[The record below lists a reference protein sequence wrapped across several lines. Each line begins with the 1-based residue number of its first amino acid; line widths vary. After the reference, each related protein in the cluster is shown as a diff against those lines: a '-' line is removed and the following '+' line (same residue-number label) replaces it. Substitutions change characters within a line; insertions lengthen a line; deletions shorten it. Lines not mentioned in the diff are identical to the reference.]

1 MKVSIASPN
10 MKAQTYDERKVC
22 YARGYKVVEVESD
35 THFIELLNSYFVVFG
50 ELEGGYRSGQSL
62 KAHASCLQIDSD
74 DNYAEDIRRCLDVSG
89 VKYIV
94 VPSGSFDPIERPN
107 KLHFVIFVNGTM
119 SHFKA
124 AYRYQVEEILGRLG
138 IKNEWIDTNAQY
150 DVARYFAPASIGLL
164 DEDIVDE
171 YSEVCGDFEMSVVEA
186 PAEYMSENAEAKSLK
201 IKGKASAEA
210 PLDVVAK
217 ENYTLLP
224 FNGYIYHI
232 ENGWVRYTDVAK
244 ELNGDNERIGRF
256 SCPVC
261 SSGFDSHTG
270 EQKDWKIPY
279 AFAFKSKKG
288 GELMFKCTGNHCA
301 HKPLYV
307 ADGVYVGLSKLCG
320 AIRRETNR
328 HVAQFLDWDK
338 FDQGLMRVYYN
349 ADKKQFIG
357 KENGTFAKLDASNVI
372 FWINTRF
379 KFYNRTGFA
388 DWCEANDKDFNKED
402 KSFNN
407 MVLQQ
412 IKIIHQFEELVTKV
426 DPFRDAGLF
435 LENKTLILRY
445 NHITIKP
452 PESAKPKNYVALVN
466 DYKKQFKELD
476 RVIEFICACRFSKS
490 RRRSF
495 MYIRVSAGFGKSFFM
510 SILKNINVGFETDMD
525 KLKVS
530 SASDLS
536 PENFTNSFV
545 LAIDEFTHFGKELKK
560 LTHEIVISPKFKMSQ
575 RVELWCKLFFSAEKS
590 MTYYNE
596 MGIDKQ
602 IAERTVMMDF
612 GDVGNLDEREMYR
625 NSSAEYASAIGWYI
639 YSEVKRKIDAYIAM
653 GEIPSSNKA
662 DEILRDFKGNVELRD
677 KDLQHTLGEALTD
690 ELSNLVMTFNKIKAD
705 WWSESGKT
713 AYKMLPNW
721 KREILDLSG
730 VTANGDFVIRNGSKV
745 FELLLKSLDWHS
757 EKTASYKR
765 GDFVSVLGLKEH
777 ANRRFKAL
785 NGDDCMAKCYVF
797 TKEVEQEI

>member
-1 MKVSIASPN
+1 MKVSIATPN
-10 MKAQTYDERKVC
+10 LKAQTYDERKVC
-22 YARGYKVVEVESD
+22 KAHGYRTVNVESD
-35 THFIELLNSYFVVFG
+35 AHFIQLLNNYYVVFG
-50 ELEGGYRSGQSL
+50 ELKDGHRSGASL
-62 KAHASCLQIDSD
+62 VSHAPCFQIDSD
-74 DNYAEDIRRCLDVSG
+74 DAYADDIKEKLDIAG
-89 VKYIV
+89 VKYII

-107 KLHFVIFVNGTM
+107 KLHFVVYVKGAM
-119 SHFKA
+119 SHYRA
-124 AYRYQVEEILGRLG
+124 GYRYQVEEALGRLG
-138 IKNEWIDTNAQY
+138 IPNDWIDVNAQY
-150 DVARYFAPASIGLL
+150 DVARYFAPASIGEL
-164 DEDIVDE
+164 DADTIDE
-171 YSEVCGDFEMSVVEA
+171 YSDVYGDYAMEVVE
-186 PAEYMSENAEAKSLK
+186 PPKEYENVNADAKSLK
-201 IKGKASAEA
+201 TKGKTKAEI
-210 PLDVVAK
+210 PIGEAK
-217 ENYTLLP
+217 GKYTLLP

-232 ENGWVRYTDVAK
+232 ENGWVRYTDVAN
-244 ELNGDNERIGRF
+244 ELKSENDRIGRF
-256 SCPVC
+256 ACPVC
-261 SSGFDSHTG
+261 ASGFDSVTG

-279 AFAFKSKKG
+279 AFAFKSKTG

-301 HKPLYV
+301 SKPLYV
-307 ADGVYVGLSKLCG
+307 ADGVYVGLGKLCG
-320 AIRRETNR
+320 AIRREANKN
-328 HVAQFLDWDK
+328 VVPFLHWEK

-372 FWINTRF
+372 FWINSRF
-379 KFYNRTGFA
+379 KFYDMNGFA
-388 DWCEANDKDFNKED
+388 EWCEANDRNFDKEH

-426 DPFRDAGLF
+426 DPFREAGLF
-435 LENKTLILRY
+435 LEDKTLLLRY
-445 NHITIKP
+445 DKINIRP
-452 PESAKPKNYVALVN
+452 PESPKPKNYVALVN

-476 RVIEFICACRFSKS
+476 SVIEFICACRFSKS

-560 LTHEIVISPKFKMSQ
+560 LTHEIVISPKFKMAQ
-575 RVELWCKLFFSAEKS
+575 RVELYGKIFFSAEKS
-590 MTYYNE
+590 MTYYGE

-602 IAERTVMMDF
+602 IADRTVMMDF
-612 GDVGNLDEREMYR
+612 GDVGNLDERELYKK
-625 NSSAEYASAIGWYI
+625 SSAEYASAIGWYI
-639 YSEVKRKIDAYIAM
+639 YSEVKRKIEDYIAM

-662 DEILRDFKGNVELRD
+662 DIILKEFKGNIELKD
-677 KDLQHTLGEALTD
+677 KDLQHTLSENLTD
-690 ELSNLVMTFNKIKAD
+690 ELSSLVMTFNKIRSD
-705 WWSESGKT
+705 WWSEAGKS
-713 AYKMLPNW
+713 AYKMLPPW

-730 VTANGDFVIRNGSKV
+730 VTASGDFVIRNGSKV

-765 GDFVSVLGLKEH
+765 GDFVAVLGLKEQLT
-777 ANRRFKAL
+777 RRFKTL
-785 NGDDCMAKCYVF
+785 SGDEDRAKCYIF
-797 TKEVEQEI
+797 TKEAEQEF